1 MNIISQSLFSP
12 NMSFILLNQLY
23 RLHGNGL
30 TIPVLVHTVSKKN
43 VRSLHAKFN
52 EEQYQRKLGPI
63 IIHQVNH

>member
-23 RLHGNGL
+23 RLHGNGR
-30 TIPVLVHTVSKKN
+30 TIPVLVHIKKKN

-52 EEQYQRKLGPI
+52 EEQHQRKLGPI